1 MPRDSS
7 LTKKTIVT
15 TLLAIGC
22 TPALAEETER
32 SEGIEEIVVTA
43 TKRGGINAQDVPGS
57 ITAFDENKL
66 ERLGVVDF
74 DEMIVHVPGTN
85 FIDNGGPGRG
95 HEIASIRGLS
105 PVADNTVSTT
115 AQYLDGAPRFGRN
128 YRMFDIG
135 EVAILRGPQGTLW
148 GSQSQGGLISFR
160 SNRPYMNE
168 FDAKL
173 LYDGYNSKNAD
184 LSHRVAAS
192 VNIPVIEDKFAV
204 RVAGHVIDE
213 AGYIDNVLTGKD
225 GINDVEESAWR
236 ISALYE
242 PTDTSSFTLIYHGND
257 LEASSPNFFNLG
269 TGDLNSDDPLTD
281 LWSEQEFDLVNFI
294 AEVEFRNMTLT
305 YNGAYY
311 DMTNDYIDVEEDIF
325 GFIPLGRTH
334 QMTTEESWTHELRLA
349 SNYTDNPWNWLVG
362 VYSDDFDSD
371 DLGVQK
377 EVVDPTDPDWA
388 AGVFVGFDIFVIGG
402 PETFKETAIF
412 GEVSYQFSEQVSVL
426 VGARYFDWE
435 VGNEQELTFFGS
447 NFNQV
452 TGEVDGDDV
461 FYKFQL
467 DYQPTDASLIYF
479 SRSEGFRYGGFNP
492 FVGLEGIGPDVQ
504 QFDPDTLVNYEIG
517 FKTQWF
523 DRRLIVNG
531 AVFTSEWEDVQLVVL
546 ATPPSPWAYTTN
558 AGNLDAEG
566 AEIEF
571 VSQDMLFPGFYFS
584 GSYAYSKNEFTEDA
598 NPNNAERSLIEKGEE
613 LRRTPRNTWS
623 FDIGYDF
630 RIGDYDAFFRVNHW
644 HRDSTT
650 TEGFNGGDGVIDIKA
665 QDVYNASFGVTAE
678 KWTAR
683 LYVDNFTDERP
694 FLQVVPNVIDNTLA
708 DRVSSI
714 RPRTVGLQ
722 LTYRFSDF

>member
-1 MPRDSS
+1 
-7 LTKKTIVT
+7 
-15 TLLAIGC
+15 
-22 TPALAEETER
+22 
-32 SEGIEEIVVTA
+32 
-43 TKRGGINAQDVPGS
+43 
-57 ITAFDENKL
+57 
-66 ERLGVVDF
+66 
-74 DEMIVHVPGTN
+74 
-85 FIDNGGPGRG
+85 
-95 HEIASIRGLS
+95 
-105 PVADNTVSTT
+105 
-115 AQYLDGAPRFGRN
+115 
-128 YRMFDIG
+128 
-135 EVAILRGPQGTLW
+135 
-148 GSQSQGGLISFR
+148 
-160 SNRPYMNE
+160 
-168 FDAKL
+168 
-173 LYDGYNSKNAD
+173 
-184 LSHRVAAS
+184 
-192 VNIPVIEDKFAV
+192 
-204 RVAGHVIDE
+204 
-213 AGYIDNVLTGKD
+213 
-225 GINDVEESAWR
+225 
-236 ISALYE
+236 
-242 PTDTSSFTLIYHGND
+242 
-257 LEASSPNFFNLG
+257 
-269 TGDLNSDDPLTD
+269 
-281 LWSEQEFDLVNFI
+281 
-294 AEVEFRNMTLT
+294 
-305 YNGAYY
+305 
-311 DMTNDYIDVEEDIF
+311 
-325 GFIPLGRTH
+325 
-334 QMTTEESWTHELRLA
+334 
-349 SNYTDNPWNWLVG
+349 
-362 VYSDDFDSD
+362 
-371 DLGVQK
+371 LGVQK